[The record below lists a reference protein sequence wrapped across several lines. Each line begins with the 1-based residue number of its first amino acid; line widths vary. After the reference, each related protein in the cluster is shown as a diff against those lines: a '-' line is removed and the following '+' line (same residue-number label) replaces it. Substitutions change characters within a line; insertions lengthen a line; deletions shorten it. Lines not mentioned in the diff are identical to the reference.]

1 MQYGDLQ
8 LVHAVQETLTHL
20 GVGFLAFGGKAE
32 IGGLFDLNDE
42 DGRGVG
48 ADGWG
53 GDGGNQ
59 SRHLRG
65 H

>member
-8 LVHAVQETLTHL
+8 LVHAVQETSAHL

-42 DGRGVG
+42 DGRGIDVDDEENGKVG
-48 ADGWG
+48 AAAVFGV
-53 GDGGNQ
+53 
-59 SRHLRG
+59 
-65 H
+65 